1 LIHEILASESA
12 TLVWQAILRNWLQQ
26 QAKAKLYAA
35 ASGASRDPAAAET
48 GAAPAQCDVGLVFA
62 LGIEQGGLEDLLGGV
77 VVTQGTDFIA
87 RQGSLK
93 GRNVVLIEAGVGPLA
108 AARGTQALLAGHRP
122 SWVISAG
129 FSGAL
134 DPRLK
139 RGEIIMADSIADGDG
154 HRLSIDFKISPEA
167 VAATPGLHVGRLLTV
182 DRIVRLPAEKREL
195 GQRHEALAVDMESWA
210 VGEVCRQAKTRFMA
224 VRIVSDAVDDELPAD
239 IERLAKQKT
248 PAARLGAA
256 AGAIFRRPAS
266 IKDMLKLKE
275 DALVASDKLAK
286 FLSGVIVQLVEVGNR
301 KPESQATDETR
312 IEHG

>member
-1 LIHEILASESA
+1 
-12 TLVWQAILRNWLQQ
+12 LVWQALLRNWLQQ
-26 QAKAKLYAA
+26 QAKAKIYEAA
-35 ASGASRDPAAAET
+35 ADAQRKQSGAEGPA
-48 GAAPAQCDVGLVFA
+48 GPPPPCDVGLVFA

-77 VVTQGTDFIA
+77 VVTQGTDFVA

-122 SWVISAG
+122 AWVISAG

-139 RGEIIMADSIADGDG
+139 RGDIVMADSITDGEG

-167 VAATPGLHVGRLLTV
+167 AATRGLHVGRLLTV
-182 DRIVRLPAEKREL
+182 DRIVRLPEEKRAL

-239 IERLAKQKT
+239 IERLAAQKSN
-248 PAARLGAA
+248 AARLGAA
-256 AGAIFRRPAS
+256 AGAIFRRPSS

-275 DALVASDKLAK
+275 DALVAGDRLAK
-286 FLSGVIVQLVEVGNR
+286 FLSGVIVQLVEVGSR
-301 KPESQATDETR
+301 RSETGDDGER
-312 IEHG
+312 SAS

>member
-1 LIHEILASESA
+1 M
-12 TLVWQAILRNWLQQ
+12 VWQAMLRSWLQQ
-26 QAKAKLYAA
+26 QAKSAMYAA
-35 ASGASRDPAAAET
+35 AAGAASQRAAGQEGATEP
-48 GAAPAQCDVGLVFA
+48 GAAPAKCDVGLVFA

-77 VVTQGTDFIA
+77 VTTQGTDFVA
-87 RQGSLK
+87 RQGTLK

-122 SWVISAG
+122 QWVISAG

-139 RGEIIMADSIADGDG
+139 RGDIIMADSIADGEG
-154 HRLSIDFKISPEA
+154 RRLSIDFKISPEA

-182 DRIVRLPAEKREL
+182 DRIVRSPEEKREL
-195 GQRHEALAVDMESWA
+195 GQQHECLAVDMESWA

-224 VRIVSDAVDDELPAD
+224 VRIVSDSLDDALPAD
-239 IERLAKQKT
+239 IERLARQKT
-248 PAARLGAA
+248 RAARLGAA

-266 IKDMLKLKE
+266 LKDMLRLKE

-286 FLSGVIVQLVEVGNR
+286 FLSGVIVQLVEVGR
-301 KPESQATDETR
+301 E
-312 IEHG
+312 